1 MARPPRSSSQRWSSW
16 AATQPRPKVREVT
29 SRIGLLALTQ
39 PLTNVRV
46 AAPTAAQIADVKTAD
61 LKGDL
66 IMMLKG
72 DLSALIK
79 LLADRAINMLREN
92 TDYARKGDAVPA

>member
-1 MARPPRSSSQRWSSW
+1 M
-16 AATQPRPKVREVT
+16 
-29 SRIGLLALTQ
+29 
-39 PLTNVRV
+39 RV

-66 IMMLKG
+66 IMTH
-72 DLSALIK
+72 LSALM
-79 LLADRAINMLREN
+79 LADRAINMLAEN

>member
-1 MARPPRSSSQRWSSW
+1 MNRVRLPPF
-16 AATQPRPKVREVT
+16 
-29 SRIGLLALTQ
+29 LALRSASNCASHF
-39 PLTNVRV
+39 LTG
-46 AAPTAAQIADVKTAD
+46 PQSEQSGQGFLSFYFEAD

>member
-1 MARPPRSSSQRWSSW
+1 
-16 AATQPRPKVREVT
+16 
-29 SRIGLLALTQ
+29 
-39 PLTNVRV
+39 VRV

-66 IMMLKG
+66 IMTSHKI
-72 DLSALIK
+72 SARM
-79 LLADRAINMLREN
+79 LADRAINMLREN

>member
-1 MARPPRSSSQRWSSW
+1 MLACHVQDIGKLFLRGLQSRPSLWPCPGRHGRQVSDG
-16 AATQPRPKVREVT
+16 AH
-29 SRIGLLALTQ
+29 G
-39 PLTNVRV
+39 
-46 AAPTAAQIADVKTAD
+46 TAAQIADVKTAD